1 MYGNASKIRR
11 ARILLGRLV
20 PLHRG
25 FDGLSGRLQ
34 STPIATLKPTFST
47 DDGTGASSSLCG
59 RSSRES
65 LEVFAPRSCC
75 PVF

>member
-1 MYGNASKIRR
+1 MRMPPVTGDLAS
-11 ARILLGRLV
+11 ALV

-47 DDGTGASSSLCG
+47 DDGTGAS
-59 RSSRES
+59 RAFADVRRER
-65 LEVFAPRSCC
+65 V
-75 PVF
+75 

>member
-1 MYGNASKIRR
+1 MRMPPVTGDLAS
-11 ARILLGRLV
+11 ALV

-47 DDGTGASSSLCG
+47 DDGTGAS
-59 RSSRES
+59 
-65 LEVFAPRSCC
+65 
-75 PVF
+75 